1 MTQKKKPVGFFFVPR
16 AAYISVTGMVRT
28 FVTGAAVI
36 IVTGTALILVM
47 GAAVTFVRIAEPAH
61 RRYRFISAPY
71 NPPEAGAFA

>member
-16 AAYISVTGMVRT
+16 AAYISVTGTART

-47 GAAVTFVRIAEPAH
+47 GAAWAFVRIAEPAH
-61 RRYRFISAPY
+61 RRYCFISAPY

>member
-16 AAYISVTGMVRT
+16 AAYVSVTGMVRT

-47 GAAVTFVRIAEPAH
+47 GAA
-61 RRYRFISAPY
+61 
-71 NPPEAGAFA
+71 